1 MLTTLTVIFFVL
13 AALIAVLCVLLG
25 YIRGTGR
32 SVVRL
37 AYLAVIVLV
46 SGLLSGVIAKA
57 VSPAL
62 MDFIRTYYNK
72 SITEILSYS
81 PETEQLLQSILT
93 TLMVPVVFSL
103 LFLTLELLSLIQL
116 KKLSIKIASLVRK
129 DGDPMSKPSKLIGA
143 GVGLLQGLLIAAV
156 VLLPIGCGLTILSS
170 ADEASLA
177 ALNIQSSDGQ
187 AVSASYKADRYPVD
201 VKYTFNAAIFKGMLS
216 LESGVNLYDEAPVL
230 IDAAASALS
239 SYKNSGDNKTQ
250 AAFLAIGRL
259 LPFMDNS
266 KLLPELTSQ
275 LLRAAAGAW
284 IDGHSFMD
292 IKLDTTSSI
301 TGRLTLSFLETLRG
315 ATPKNIKGIIAT
327 LVGNGADSGVLDSIF
342 KISDNNSDYK
352 SKDSI
357 DAMADMLVKIGK
369 NGDMT
374 EVITTV
380 GELGTEIIKESG
392 INVIEKD
399 SPAYTEIKEELINAI
414 EQGQDKP
421 YEEQIAGLANS
432 LSEIAGNNNAEVSDS
447 EATIL
452 AVGLI
457 SYFGST
463 DEITEEGLMEYFG
476 ISDGTLTAG

>member
-187 AVSASYKADRYPVD
+187 
-201 VKYTFNAAIFKGMLS
+201 
-216 LESGVNLYDEAPVL
+216 
-230 IDAAASALS
+230 ALS